1 MPRIPEYNEQYR
13 YAGRAGNLGGRL
25 NPGDYGGTAGAIGAS
40 GRIAGQQWQQAG
52 AALTKAADT
61 AALIYDDY
69 NTTKAQQ
76 AVSGL
81 QKNFLAW
88 QSEMA
93 KNKGEAG
100 MDAGAQYEQWQKKQV
115 AELTKGMSEVQRGC
129 FNALAEVKAAGFR
142 QWAAD
147 YGSEQGLVFRN
158 AEDVAGIKA
167 SGEVLVANL
176 TNPSIAEPAID
187 SIRKNAESIANRK
200 GLGEA
205 ARARFVKDALS
216 ESITPAIDAQIDA
229 GKLSTARTALLHY
242 KDKIGAANAL
252 KLQAA
257 IRREGRRLEAEA
269 RAEQE
274 RAQNRLAAENA
285 RELLTRFGGDSQQ
298 AIEHINATVQ
308 DTQERLRLTSA
319 YLTQRNIE
327 DAARQ
332 QIRQENIITAQNDIK
347 ARIRAA
353 GKDVAALNAI
363 VAEAEPEFKQ
373 FALAHAEQAVGGQR
387 RGISDPQA
395 WADAH
400 SAVLRGEPF
409 EIVMGRHVG
418 QLSDPDAERLKTLA
432 EDKAAKEA
440 EAKDDLYFN
449 SLFERSRYAALD
461 PGDKRA
467 ARAQLKQE
475 YFERTRGLRTL
486 RERQDVAFQ
495 LLHDREVPGPLWWR
509 STVTSLQAREDEIN
523 GKAVRYAV
531 PDDVKERVKKDME
544 ESGISAPTS
553 EEIHNEFINNHK
565 YYEY

>member
-25 NPGDYGGTAGAIGAS
+25 NPGDYGGTAGTIGAS

-61 AALIYDDY
+61 AAVIYDDY

-115 AELTKGMSEVQRGC
+115 AELTKGMNDIQRGR

-158 AEDVAGIKA
+158 SEDVAGIKS
-167 SGEVLVANL
+167 SGEVLMANL
-176 TNPSIAEPAID
+176 TNPAID
-187 SIRKNAESIANRK
+187 SIHKNAERIANRK

-205 ARARFVKDALS
+205 ARARFIKDALS
-216 ESITPAIDAQIDA
+216 ESITPAIAAQIDA

-242 KDKIGAANAL
+242 RDKIGAANAL
-252 KLQAA
+252 KLQTA
-257 IRREGRRLEAEA
+257 IQREGRRLEAEA

-531 PDDVKERVKKDME
+531 PKKARDIIVKQAEDKGKDLTDKQIE
-544 ESGISAPTS
+544 ETFVRYRHQFG
-553 EEIHNEFINNHK
+553 
-565 YYEY
+565 Y

>member
-1 MPRIPEYNEQYR
+1 MAIRIQQYNTPPRRIQAGGIDPGFSNPLIR
-13 YAGRAGNLGGRL
+13 DAGRSADADVTDAMLKAGMQITEVGIREYVK
-25 NPGDYGGTAGAIGAS
+25 DQTTAVSEALQEYRAALSTERNRYTKENKGKDAIGAGAYFDGFARDAARPLADRFS
-40 GRIAGQQWQQAG
+40 GRFREMFMKDAAATGLHFAEQGQSYRRQQKEAWDKSVFEGDMAQTMDVIANDPGNADFVEESLRNLKSRAASMFPGLDRRAMEADLNRKVAGLTIDSFLAKDNVGNARGAFSQYKDLLG
-52 AALTKAADT
+52 AAAP
-61 AALIYDDY
+61 
-69 NTTKAQQ
+69 
-76 AVSGL
+76 
-81 QKNFLAW
+81 
-88 QSEMA
+88 
-93 KNKGEAG
+93 
-100 MDAGAQYEQWQKKQV
+100 QYE
-115 AELTKGMSEVQRGC
+115 AR
-129 FNALAEVKAAGFR
+129 
-142 QWAAD
+142 
-147 YGSEQGLVFRN
+147 
-158 AEDVAGIKA
+158 IKA
-167 SGEVLVANL
+167 
-176 TNPSIAEPAID
+176 
-187 SIRKNAESIANRK
+187 K
-200 GLGEA
+200 G
-205 ARARFVKDALS
+205 
-216 ESITPAIDAQIDA
+216 
-229 GKLSTARTALLHY
+229 
-242 KDKIGAANAL
+242 
-252 KLQAA
+252 
-257 IRREGRRLEAEA
+257 RELEAEA

-432 EDKAAKEA
+432 EDKAAKED

>member
-1 MPRIPEYNEQYR
+1 MAIRIQQYNTPPRRIQAGGIDPGFSNPLIR
-13 YAGRAGNLGGRL
+13 DAGRSADADVTDAMLKAGMQITEVGIREYVK
-25 NPGDYGGTAGAIGAS
+25 DQTTAVSEALQEYRAALSTERNRYTKENKGKDAIGAGAYFDGFARDAARPLADRFS
-40 GRIAGQQWQQAG
+40 GRFREMFMKDAAATGLHFAEQGQSYGRQQKEAWNKSVFEGDMAQTMDAIANDPGNADFVEESLRNLKSRAASMFPGLDRRAMEADLNRKVAGLTIDSFLAKDNVGNARGAFSQYKDLLG
-52 AALTKAADT
+52 AAAP
-61 AALIYDDY
+61 
-69 NTTKAQQ
+69 
-76 AVSGL
+76 
-81 QKNFLAW
+81 
-88 QSEMA
+88 
-93 KNKGEAG
+93 
-100 MDAGAQYEQWQKKQV
+100 QYE
-115 AELTKGMSEVQRGC
+115 AR
-129 FNALAEVKAAGFR
+129 
-142 QWAAD
+142 
-147 YGSEQGLVFRN
+147 
-158 AEDVAGIKA
+158 IKA
-167 SGEVLVANL
+167 
-176 TNPSIAEPAID
+176 
-187 SIRKNAESIANRK
+187 K
-200 GLGEA
+200 G
-205 ARARFVKDALS
+205 
-216 ESITPAIDAQIDA
+216 
-229 GKLSTARTALLHY
+229 
-242 KDKIGAANAL
+242 
-252 KLQAA
+252 
-257 IRREGRRLEAEA
+257 RELEARA

-274 RAQNRLAAENA
+274 RAQNRAAAENA

-298 AIEHINATVQ
+298 VIEHINKTAQ

-409 EIVMGRHVG
+409 EIVMGRHAG
-418 QLSDPDAERLKTLA
+418 SISDPDAERLKTLA
-432 EDKAAKEA
+432 EDQAAKEA

-449 SLFERSRYAALD
+449 SLFERSRYARLD
-461 PGDKRA
+461 PQDKRA

-495 LLHDREVPGPLWWR
+495 LLHDREVPGLLWWR

-531 PDDVKERVKKDME
+531 PKDAAEKIKKELIRQGDKE
-544 ESGISAPTS
+544 
-553 EEIHNEFINNHK
+553 EEITEDKIYKVFTRYHQ
-565 YYEY
+565 YYGY

>member
-1 MPRIPEYNEQYR
+1 MAIRIQQYNTPPRRIQAGGIDPGFSNPLIR
-13 YAGRAGNLGGRL
+13 DAGRSADADVTDAMLKAGMQITEVGIREYVK
-25 NPGDYGGTAGAIGAS
+25 DQTTAVSEALQEYRAALSTERNRYTKENKGKDAIGAGAYFDGFARDAARPLADRFS
-40 GRIAGQQWQQAG
+40 GRFREMFMKDAAATGLHFAEQGQSYRRQQKEAWDKSVFEGDMAQTMDVIANDPGNADFVEESLRNLKSRAASMFPGLDRRAMEADLNRKVAGLTIDSFLAKDNVGNARGAFSQYKDLLG
-52 AALTKAADT
+52 AAAP
-61 AALIYDDY
+61 
-69 NTTKAQQ
+69 
-76 AVSGL
+76 
-81 QKNFLAW
+81 
-88 QSEMA
+88 
-93 KNKGEAG
+93 
-100 MDAGAQYEQWQKKQV
+100 QYE
-115 AELTKGMSEVQRGC
+115 AR
-129 FNALAEVKAAGFR
+129 
-142 QWAAD
+142 
-147 YGSEQGLVFRN
+147 
-158 AEDVAGIKA
+158 IKA
-167 SGEVLVANL
+167 
-176 TNPSIAEPAID
+176 
-187 SIRKNAESIANRK
+187 K
-200 GLGEA
+200 G
-205 ARARFVKDALS
+205 
-216 ESITPAIDAQIDA
+216 
-229 GKLSTARTALLHY
+229 
-242 KDKIGAANAL
+242 
-252 KLQAA
+252 
-257 IRREGRRLEAEA
+257 RELEAEA